1 MSRFSV
7 VLLIIV
13 VATFIINYFEGELPL
28 IATFFTCSV
37 SAAFLYLLIAMIES
51 RDAVGRNLGVLIM
64 LGCSAL
70 LAFLAVD
77 RFVRF
82 LML

>member
-1 MSRFSV
+1 MSRFLA
-7 VLLIIV
+7 VLLIII
-13 VATFIINYFEGELPL
+13 VATFIINFLDGELPL
-28 IATFFTCSV
+28 IVTFFTCSV
-37 SAAFLYLLIAMIES
+37 SAAFLYLLIAMIKS

-77 RFVRF
+77 RFLRF
-82 LML
+82 LMM